1 MKDIRI
7 GIGCADN
14 GRQSVDDLVGKVKE
28 AEAAGFQSAWIPSL
42 FQFDCLTWAALAGR
56 ETERIEI
63 GTAVAVSHSRHPYYM
78 AQQAASTYAACDGR
92 FVLGLG
98 PSHQVVVE
106 GMLGLS
112 YEKPGRHVREYLEVL
127 GALSE
132 KGQVDFQGDVYRVK
146 ATLQVDSGTPFPT
159 VIGGLG
165 PMMRKLAGRL
175 AQGSITWMTGPKTL
189 EELIAADV
197 GAAAQAA
204 GRPAPRIVA
213 GFPIVLTDEVESARK
228 LAGKAFAMYGTLP
241 SYQAMLEH
249 EGVGGPADIAMIGDE
264 KSLEAGIA
272 RLAAAGVTDL
282 NANVIPDGQDRE
294 GSVKRTFDFL
304 AELARR

>member
-14 GRQSVDDLVGKVKE
+14 GRQSVDELVDMVKRVE
-28 AEAAGFQSAWIPSL
+28 ADGFQTAWIPTL
-42 FQFDCLTWAALAGR
+42 FQFDSLTWCALAGR

-78 AQQAASTYAACDGR
+78 AQQAASTQAACGGR

-98 PSHQVVVE
+98 PSHQVVIE

-112 YEKPGRHVREYLEVL
+112 YEKPGRHIREYLEVMN
-127 GALSE
+127 ALSE
-132 KGQVDFQGDVYRVK
+132 TGKVQHEGEVYRVN
-146 ATLQVDSGTPFPT
+146 ATLQVEGGTPFPT

-189 EELIAADV
+189 DELIVPDV
-197 GAAAQAA
+197 RAAAEAA
-204 GRPAPRIVA
+204 GRPAPRIVG
-213 GFPIVLTDEVESARK
+213 GFPIVLTNDVDSARTLAAK
-228 LAGKAFAMYGTLP
+228 LFAMYGTLP
-241 SYQAMLEH
+241 SYRAMLDH
-249 EGVGGPADIAMIGDE
+249 EGVEGPADIAIIGDE
-264 KSLEAGIA
+264 KTLEAAIE
-272 RLAAAGVTDL
+272 RLAAVGVTHL
-282 NANVIPDGQDRE
+282 NANLMPDGKDRD
-294 GSVKRTFDFL
+294 GSIQRTRDFL
-304 AELARR
+304 ADLARR